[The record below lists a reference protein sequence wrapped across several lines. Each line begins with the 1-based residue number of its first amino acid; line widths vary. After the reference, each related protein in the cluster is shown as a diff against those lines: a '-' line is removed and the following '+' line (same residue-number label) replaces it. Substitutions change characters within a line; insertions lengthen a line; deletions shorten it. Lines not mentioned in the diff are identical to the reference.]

1 VIPAIPIA
9 TTPPP
14 KGTLAPLTIPTVP
27 QRVAMPQLD
36 TGLLPEWLR
45 AYQEEENNI
54 LQADAEHRAAQ

>member
-1 VIPAIPIA
+1 
-9 TTPPP
+9 
-14 KGTLAPLTIPTVP
+14 
-27 QRVAMPQLD
+27 MPQLD